1 MMQCLD
7 ELFFRFHHFPF
18 ARMTSSTAVA
28 FRCLVFSSLTALTL
42 MGCNKSPDAKAT
54 SAAAVERP
62 LLLAQADLRTLQNQP
77 LAAGPVITGTVQPE
91 RRADLRAEVSAVV
104 QTVLKENGDAVKRG
118 DLLVRLDDTAIRDS
132 MASAAEGV
140 RSASQ
145 SAEQTERQLQ
155 RLQTLQ
161 AQGMTS
167 TQAMEDAQTRRNTA
181 QSDLVAAQ
189 ARAAAARQQLQR
201 TEVRAPFDGVVSER
215 KVSAGDTAQIG
226 KELLK
231 VIDPKTMRF
240 EGLVSADRINDVA
253 VGQAVNFRVNGLA
266 QQEFLGTVKRIDAA
280 ANPTTRQV
288 EVMVG
293 FEPGNLP
300 RVTGLYAEG
309 RISATS
315 RQALLVPES
324 ALILSGDSAT
334 AWRVNGGSINKVSVK
349 LGERDPRRGDYI
361 VLAGLSAG
369 DTILR
374 NPGSTL
380 KDGQKI
386 ELREL
391 VAPPATPSS
400 SATSSATAPG
410 KGG

>member
-1 MMQCLD
+1 MK
-7 ELFFRFHHFPF
+7 
-18 ARMTSSTAVA
+18 SSTAATV
-28 FRCLVFSSLTALTL
+28 RCVLFLGVTALAL
-42 MGCNKSPDAKAT
+42 AGCNKPPDAQAK
-54 SAAAVERP
+54 SANGVAERP
-62 LLLAQADLRTLQNQP
+62 LLIAQMDLRTLQSQP
-77 LAAGPVITGTVQPE
+77 LSSGPVITGTVQPE

-118 DLLVRLDDTAIRDS
+118 ELLVRLDDTSIRDS
-132 MASAAEGV
+132 MDSAAEGV

-155 RLQTLQ
+155 RLKTLQ
-161 AQGMTS
+161 AQGMSS

-215 KVSAGDTAQIG
+215 KVSAGDTAQVG

-253 VGQAVNFRVNGLA
+253 VGQTVSFRVNGLA
-266 QQEFLGTVKRIDAA
+266 EQEFLGKIKRIDAA

-309 RISATS
+309 RIAATS

-324 ALILSGDSAT
+324 ALVITGESAI
-334 AWRVNGGSINKVSVK
+334 AWRVKGGSLSKVSVK
-349 LGERDPRRGDYI
+349 LGERDVRRGEYI
-361 VLAGLSAG
+361 VLQGLVEG
-369 DTILR
+369 DMILR
-374 NPGSTL
+374 NPSLTL
-380 KDGQKI
+380 KDGQKV

-391 VAPPATPSS
+391 VTPPTAAPAPAAVAS
-400 SATSSATAPG
+400 SAA

>member
-1 MMQCLD
+1 MRW
-7 ELFFRFHHFPF
+7 FTTRRFNPSFF
-18 ARMTSSTAVA
+18 ARMTNFITRKLRLMVA
-28 FRCLVFSSLTALTL
+28 ICGIAITITLT
-42 MGCNKSPDAKAT
+42 GCNKSPDAQAKAAPE
-54 SAAAVERP
+54 AAQRP
-62 LLLAQADLRTLQNQP
+62 LLIAQADLRTLQSQP
-77 LAAGPVITGTVQPE
+77 LSNGPVITGTVQPE

-104 QTVLKENGDAVKRG
+104 QAVLKENGEAVKRG
-118 DLLVRLDDTAIRDS
+118 EMLVRLDDTSIRDGLV
-132 MASAAEGV
+132 SAAEAV
-140 RSASQ
+140 RTATQ

-155 RLQTLQ
+155 RLKTLQ
-161 AQGMTS
+161 AQGMIS

-189 ARAAAARQQLQR
+189 ARAATARQQLQR

-215 KVSAGDTAQIG
+215 KVSAGDTAQVG

-253 VGQAVNFRVNGLA
+253 VGQGVSFRLNGLA
-266 QQEFLGTVKRIDAA
+266 EQEFLGKVKRIDAA

-288 EVMVG
+288 EVVVG

-309 RISATS
+309 RIAASS
-315 RQALLVPES
+315 SQVLLVPEAS
-324 ALILSGDSAT
+324 LVMSGDSAF
-334 AWRVNGGSINKVSVK
+334 AWRVNGKMLNKVSVK
-349 LGERDPRRGDYI
+349 LGERDVRRGDYV
-361 VLAGLSAG
+361 VLAGLAAG

-374 NPGSTL
+374 NPGTTL

-391 VAPPATPSS
+391 ATPAAASS
-400 SATSSATAPG
+400 SATT